1 VNLLGLYHSF
11 KTRVPGFDRVT
22 GLVFFKKS
30 KRRRFSKKK
39 KSQRVCNRVLPGQ
52 PPPGQPGNTGFFL
65 SLFFLQPG
73 PVPAPGR
80 PGPGSSHR
88 AGPAGFQNYRLY
100 RWFVQLRFYQER
112 AQLQY

>member
-39 KSQRVCNRVLPGQ
+39 KVNGFVIGSCRVNLRRVSRVTPGFSFPCFFFNPARFQPRVGRVLD
-52 PPPGQPGNTGFFL
+52 
-65 SLFFLQPG
+65 
-73 PVPAPGR
+73 PVIGPGR
-80 PGPGSSHR
+80 PGFKTIDYIDGLS
-88 AGPAGFQNYRLY
+88 N
-100 RWFVQLRFYQER
+100 
-112 AQLQY
+112 